1 MSFQLCPCG
10 SRKPF
15 AQCCQPLIEG
25 GAPALTPA
33 ALMRSRYTAFCRGN
47 IDYLIA
53 THHPSK
59 RQPDDRRTLQ
69 NSVTSTEWLSL
80 MVLSA
85 PPPGPAESVG
95 LVEFAA
101 FYKKHGEFRQLHER
115 SQFIKENGRWFY
127 LQGEILPPVILQRN
141 DPCWCGSGKKYKR
154 CHGR

>member
-1 MSFQLCPCG
+1 MSYQPCPCN
-10 SRKPF
+10 SQKPF
-15 AQCCQPLIEG
+15 TRCCQPLVEG

-53 THHPSK
+53 THHPAR
-59 RQPDDRRTLQ
+59 RQPGDRQTLQ
-69 NSVTSTEWLSL
+69 KSIDSTEWLGL
-80 MVLSA
+80 LVLSA
-85 PPPGPAESVG
+85 APPGPAESVG
-95 LVEFAA
+95 FVEFAA
-101 FYKKHGEFRQLHER
+101 FYKKHGELQQLHER

-141 DPCWCGSGKKYKR
+141 DPCWCGSGKKTKH